1 LTTAIRTPLLIPD
14 IPDAGALLPYL
25 RRIDAARWY
34 SNFGPLVGELE
45 SRLASSF
52 AAANPQGVQVATV
65 SNATA
70 GLELALA
77 ALNLPAG
84 AKVLLPALTF
94 VATAAAVQRAGHVP
108 VACDVDADNWLLTPQ
123 IASHVVKSRRI
134 EAVMPV
140 ATFGVPVDAAAWQHF
155 SAEQGIPVII
165 DAAAAFGNQQALA
178 GLTAVYSM
186 HATKPLAA
194 GEGGFVVSANKALVE
209 RIRRLSNFGINLGDV
224 ASVPIGVV
232 ARAGTNAKMS
242 EYHAA
247 VGLASLDRW
256 ESSATRRLVLAERYL
271 ARMHTLTEGKKV
283 QVQAGSGAT
292 VRSVLCFAFA
302 DDNACNGVREH
313 LAHRGIASRTWYCP
327 LIPDHPAFAG
337 SADGL
342 DLPVARHLSG
352 RLMGLPFYPA
362 MADSQW
368 EEVCEVV
375 AAGLRPAT
383 A

>member
-1 LTTAIRTPLLIPD
+1 MTTPLRTLLLIPD

-34 SNFGPLVGELE
+34 SNFGPLVCELE

-52 AAANPQGVQVATV
+52 AAANPEGVHVATV

-77 ALNLPAG
+77 ALSLPAG
-84 AKVLLPALTF
+84 AHVLLPALTF

-108 VACDVDADNWLLTPQ
+108 VACDVDPETWLLTPQ
-123 IASHVVKSRRI
+123 IAARVVKSRTI
-134 EAVMPV
+134 EVVMPV
-140 ATFGVPVDAAAWQHF
+140 ATFGVQVDAAAWQRF
-155 SAEQGIPVII
+155 SSESGIPVII

-194 GEGGFVVSANKALVE
+194 GEGGFVVSASRNLVE
-209 RIRRLSNFGINLGDV
+209 HVRRLSNFGIHLGDV

-232 ARAGTNAKMS
+232 IQAGTNAKLS

-256 ESSATRRLVLAERYL
+256 EALAERRLNLANRYL
-271 ARMHTLTEGKKV
+271 ERMCELTSGDAV
-283 QVQAGSGAT
+283 QVQVGSETA
-292 VRSVLCFAFA
+292 VRSSLCVAFA
-302 DDNACNGVREH
+302 DDRSCSRVRA
-313 LAHRGIASRTWYCP
+313 LMARRGIATRTWYCP
-327 LIPDHPAFAG
+327 LIPDHPAFSG
-337 SADGL
+337 SADGI
-342 DLPVARHLSG
+342 DLKVARHLSG

-362 MADSQW
+362 MADTQW
-368 EEVCEVV
+368 QEVCEVV
-375 AAGLRPAT
+375 AEGLLLAPV
-383 A
+383 